1 MQAPNYLALCTVYM
15 HQQEKI
21 RGSSVRHKKLISSWR
36 VVKASHSHI
45 SSITTSDSFFLDE
58 HSRSADVNEKRDLL
72 LALCNDDV

>member
-1 MQAPNYLALCTVYM
+1 M
-15 HQQEKI
+15 
-21 RGSSVRHKKLISSWR
+21 RHKKLISSWR

-72 LALCNDDV
+72 LALCKDDV